1 MTYILIGIVGIV
13 SLVLVFRY
21 ALRRGKKK
29 WNYWTF

>member
-13 SLVLVFRY
+13 ALVLIFRY

-29 WNYWTF
+29 WNH